1 MILQTR
7 AAKIIL
13 SLMAIVLLACAIF
26 VGVTGWDGTTDTY
39 VSTSAS
45 EGVSSTPSVVPTPE
59 DVPPPLPQTPSEEST
74 APVVALTGI
83 YIDPQ
88 YFEIKP
94 GEEFSVNLIA
104 DLTGRGVSGCE
115 VVLEFDSTVFQL
127 TDVVSGDLLGTDPLI
142 GTKNMDNTTGKVRY
156 AIARKGMTDV
166 TASTGVLS
174 TFSLLVLNSAPS
186 GSYDLTIGDLMLT
199 DHDFK
204 EMAGYEIHSG
214 YIEVIP

>member
-13 SLMAIVLLACAIF
+13 SLMAIVLLACAVF

-45 EGVSSTPSVVPTPE
+45 EGVSSTTEEVQ
-59 DVPPPLPQTPSEEST
+59 PPLPQTPPEESP

-88 YFEIKP
+88 YFELKP

-115 VVLEFDSTVFQL
+115 VVLEFDPIVFQL
-127 TDVVSGDLLGTDPLI
+127 IDVVSGALLGADPLI
-142 GTKNMDNTTGKVRY
+142 GTKNMDNTTGKVRF

-174 TFSLLVLNSAPS
+174 TFYLLVLNSTPS

-214 YIEVIP
+214 SVEIIP